1 MALLEVE
8 NIHSYY
14 GNIHALR
21 GVSLTVEEG
30 EVVTLIG
37 SNGAGKTTTLRSIHG
52 ILTPRE
58 GRIAF
63 RGEEIQG
70 VPVHDMIGKGISQS
84 PEGRRIFHR
93 MTVIENLEMGA
104 YHRNDR
110 TEIQE
115 DMTRVFDLFPRLKER
130 VKQEAGT
137 MSGGEQQMLAIGR
150 SLMGRP
156 RLLLLDEPSMGLAPV
171 LVERIFQII
180 EEINKQGTTILLVE
194 QNANVALEIAT
205 RGYVLETG
213 AIVNAAPAEKL
224 REDPKVREAYL
235 GEI

>member
-1 MALLEVE
+1 MPLLEVE
-8 NIHSYY
+8 NMHSYY
-14 GNIHALR
+14 GHIHALR

-52 ILTPRE
+52 ILPPKE
-58 GRIAF
+58 GRIIF
-63 RGEEIQG
+63 NGEEIQG
-70 VPVHDMIGKGISQS
+70 TPAHDMIGKGIAQS
-84 PEGRRIFHR
+84 PEGRKIFFR
-93 MTVIENLEMGA
+93 MTVLENLEMGA

-110 TEIQE
+110 SEIRR
-115 DMTRVFDLFPRLKER
+115 DMDRVFDLFPRLKER
-130 VKQEAGT
+130 TKQEAGT

-150 SLMGRP
+150 ALMSRP
-156 RLLLLDEPSMGLAPV
+156 KLLLLDEPSMGLAPV
-171 LVERIFQII
+171 LVERIFEII
-180 EEINKQGTTILLVE
+180 REINKQGTTILLVE

-205 RGYVLETG
+205 RGYVLETRK
-213 AIVNAAPAEKL
+213 IVNSAPAEKL

>member
-14 GNIHALR
+14 GHIEALR
-21 GVSLTVEEG
+21 GISLTVEEG
-30 EVVTLIG
+30 EIVTLIG

-52 ILTPRE
+52 ILPPRE
-58 GRIAF
+58 GKIIF

-70 VPVHDMIGKGISQS
+70 APAHDMIKKGIAQS

-93 MTVIENLEMGA
+93 MTVLENLEMGA

-110 TEIQE
+110 TEIAR
-115 DMTRVFDLFPRLKER
+115 DMDRVFDLFPRLKER
-130 VKQEAGT
+130 IKQEAGT

-150 SLMGRP
+150 SLMSRP
-156 RLLLLDEPSMGLAPV
+156 KLLLLDEPSMGLAPV
-171 LVERIFQII
+171 LVERIFQVI

-205 RGYVLETG
+205 RGYVLESG
-213 AIVNAAPAEKL
+213 SIVNAASAEKL
-224 REDPKVREAYL
+224 RQDPKVREAYL

>member
-93 MTVIENLEMGA
+93 MTVTENLEMGA

-110 TEIQE
+110 TEMQE